1 MKNVKIRTL
10 FAVSVIIV
18 LLVSV
23 VVIGMNVYFSLSDTK
38 ELQRVVSVE
47 KRSLEDYNRIVF
59 NTNVIGWDYVR
70 AVLSGRGEKL
80 NEIPTIVSQT
90 ESLFREAL
98 SLNRGDPRLSS
109 DIQSLRRKFKSF
121 ISCGEAALEEYRKSG
136 TISKERQRKCYAAL
150 DRVNGSLK
158 GFVNKADSRLES
170 EILRVKKSVKDSA
183 IVVTLGLLLIFALT
197 VALYF
202 VVRAYIIAP
211 LLSAV
216 EKTEYLA
223 KGDLTHKFEII
234 TGNEIGILKMGINK
248 VIDAIRNIAIEL
260 HRSSEQLA
268 SNSSTLSSSAA
279 EISSMS
285 DESAKN
291 MEEIANAVEDVVKAI
306 DDIAKASENVNSLV
320 EEVGQVNNDMLKRI
334 EDRLERMERNAHLAE
349 EAMEQI
355 GTVGQA
361 SKEIGQIIG
370 VISEIADQTNL
381 LALNAAIEAARAGEA
396 GRGFAVVA
404 DEVRKLAEKT
414 QRATEEI
421 RSMINK
427 IQKDTN
433 TAVEKTQEAGNMIL
447 SEKEEAEKDK
457 TMIENI
463 VDMTN
468 NVIDEINSTSA
479 ATEELSS
486 TASEIDAQV
495 KEVVQAV
502 AENAKAVEDIAKIS
516 EEIKGMSE
524 KISELVKR
532 FKV

>member
-1 MKNVKIRTL
+1 MRNVKIKTL
-10 FAVSVIIV
+10 FAASVIVV
-18 LLVSV
+18 LLVSI
-23 VVIGMNVYFSLSDTK
+23 VVIGVNVYLSISDSK
-38 ELQRVVSVE
+38 ELYRVVRVE

-59 NTNVIGWDYVR
+59 NTNIIGWDYVR
-70 AVLSGRGEKL
+70 AVLSGREGKL
-80 NEIPTIVSQT
+80 NEISRIVSQT
-90 ESLFREAL
+90 ESLFREAIG
-98 SLNRGDPRLSS
+98 LNRDDPQLVSE
-109 DIQSLRRKFKSF
+109 IQSLKGKFESF
-121 ISCGEAALEEYRKSG
+121 VKCGEEALEEYRKSG
-136 TISKERQRKCYAAL
+136 TISKERQAKCYAAL
-150 DRVNGSLK
+150 DRVNGSLYK
-158 GFVNKADSRLES
+158 FVNKADSKLES
-170 EILRVKKSVKDSA
+170 EILRVKRSIKDSA
-183 IVVTLGLLLIFALT
+183 IIVTFGLLLIFALT

-202 VVRAYIIAP
+202 VVRVYIIAP

-223 KGDLTHKFEII
+223 KGDLTQKFEVI
-234 TGNEIGILKMGINK
+234 TGNEIGILKKGINR

-260 HRSSEQLA
+260 HKSSEQLA
-268 SNSSTLSSSAA
+268 SDSSTLASSAA

-285 DESAKN
+285 EESARN
-291 MEEIANAVEDVVKAI
+291 MEEIANAVDDVVKAI

-334 EDRLERMERNAHLAE
+334 EDRLERMEKNAHLAE

-427 IQKDTN
+427 IQKDTQ

-447 SEKEEAEKDK
+447 SEKEEAQKDK

-486 TASEIDAQV
+486 TAAEIDAQV
-495 KEVVQAV
+495 KEVVQAT
-502 AENAKAVEDIAKIS
+502 AENAKAVEDIARVS
-516 EEIKGMSE
+516 EEVKRMAENIN
-524 KISELVKR
+524 ELVKR

>member
-1 MKNVKIRTL
+1 MRNVKIKTL
-10 FAVSVIIV
+10 FATSVIVV
-18 LLVSV
+18 LFVSI
-23 VVIGMNVYFSLSDTK
+23 VVIGLNVYLSISDSK
-38 ELQRVVSVE
+38 ALYRVVRVE
-47 KRSLEDYNRIVF
+47 KKSLEDYNRIIF
-59 NTNVIGWDYVR
+59 NTNIIGWDYVR
-70 AVLSGRGEKL
+70 AVLSGREGKL
-80 NEIPTIVSQT
+80 NEIPGILSQT
-90 ESLFREAL
+90 ESLFREVVN
-98 SLNRGDPRLSS
+98 LNRDNPNLVSE
-109 DIQSLRRKFKSF
+109 IQSLRNKFKSF
-121 ISCGEAALEEYRKSG
+121 IRCGEDALEEYRKSG
-136 TISKERQRKCYAAL
+136 TISKERQAKCYAAL
-150 DRVNGSLK
+150 DRVNGSLYR
-158 GFVNKADSRLES
+158 FVNKADSELES
-170 EILRVKKSVKDSA
+170 DILKVNKSIEDSA
-183 IVVTLGLLLIFALT
+183 VIVTVGLLLIFALT

-202 VVRAYIIAP
+202 VVRSYIIAP

-223 KGDLTHKFEII
+223 RGDLTKKFEVI
-234 TGNEIGILKMGINK
+234 TGNEIGILKKGINR

-260 HRSSEQLA
+260 HRNSEQLA
-268 SNSSTLSSSAA
+268 SDSSTLASSAA

-285 DESAKN
+285 EESARN
-291 MEEIANAVEDVVKAI
+291 MEEIAHAVEDVVKAI

-334 EDRLERMERNAHLAE
+334 EDRLERMEKNAHLAE

-355 GTVGQA
+355 GTVGEA
-361 SKEIGQIIG
+361 SQEIGQIIG

-427 IQKDTN
+427 IQNDTEA
-433 TAVEKTQEAGNMIL
+433 AVRKTQEAGNMIL
-447 SEKEEAEKDK
+447 SEKEEAQKDK

-486 TASEIDAQV
+486 TAAEIDAQV
-495 KEVVQAV
+495 KEVVQAT

-516 EEIKGMSE
+516 EEVKRMSE
-524 KISELVKR
+524 NISELVKK